1 MYSAETIANWFLI
14 NIDRESGD
22 SITHLKLQKLLYY
35 AQAWYMV
42 LTENEAEPIL
52 FEEKIEAWT
61 HGPVVREVYN
71 KYSEMR
77 YDSIPRPDD
86 NVVLDEEAEEI
97 LKEVLRVYGKY
108 EAKYLEELT
117 HQEDPWRI
125 TRGSLPL
132 EARCT
137 KEIDRNII
145 LDFYKRM
152 YESNAYEDKS

>member
-1 MYSAETIANWFLI
+1 MYSAETIANWFLS

-42 LTENEAEPIL
+42 LTENESEPIL

-77 YDSIPRPDD
+77 YNSIPSPND
-86 NVVLDEEAEEI
+86 NVVLDEETEEI
-97 LKEVLRVYGKY
+97 LQEVLRVYGKY

-117 HQEDPWRI
+117 HQEDPWKI
-125 TRGSLPL
+125 TRGDLPL

-137 KEIDRNII
+137 KEIDRNIM
-145 LDFYKRM
+145 LDFYRKM
-152 YESNAYEDKS
+152 YENNG

>member
-1 MYSAETIANWFLI
+1 MYSAETIANWFLK

-42 LTENEAEPIL
+42 LTENKSEPIL

-61 HGPVVREVYN
+61 HGPVVREVYD

-77 YDSIPRPDD
+77 YNSIPSPDD
-86 NVVLDEEAEEI
+86 NVELDEVTEEI
-97 LKEVLRVYGKY
+97 LQEVLRVYGKY

-117 HQEDPWRI
+117 HQEDPWKI
-125 TRGSLPL
+125 TRGDLPL

-137 KEIDRNII
+137 KEIDRRIM
-145 LDFYKRM
+145 LDFYKKM
-152 YESNAYEDKS
+152 YENNG

>member
-86 NVVLDEEAEEI
+86 NVVLDEETAQN
-97 LKEVLRVYGKY
+97 KTYGEVADN
-108 EAKYLEELT
+108 AKVINYSFVNPLLNNWVD
-117 HQEDPWRI
+117 QWNRI
-125 TRGSLPL
+125 VNR
-132 EARCT
+132 
-137 KEIDRNII
+137 
-145 LDFYKRM
+145 
-152 YESNAYEDKS
+152 